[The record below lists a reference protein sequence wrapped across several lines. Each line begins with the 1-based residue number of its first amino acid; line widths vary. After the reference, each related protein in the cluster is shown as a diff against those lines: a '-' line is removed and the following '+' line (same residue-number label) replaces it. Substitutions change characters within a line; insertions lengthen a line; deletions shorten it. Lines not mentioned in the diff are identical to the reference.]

1 MHFDNNQMRRK
12 LFELLGDMPE
22 KTPIECTTL
31 DIEDKG
37 SYILETLSL
46 DLNGIEKVPAYLVR
60 PKEPP
65 KNNREKYPVVL
76 YNHAHGGAYELGKKE
91 LIKGAPWIY
100 NEPYANFLTR
110 NGYAALCIDM
120 WCFGERNG
128 ISEREQFKQMLF
140 NGRVLLG
147 MMLYDNI
154 RAIDYLETRESF
166 DMSSLTVIG
175 TSMGGVIS
183 QWTAALDERVKNCIS
198 MCSMFDVEELVKTNQ
213 LGRHNMYYTIP
224 NFLKEGF
231 STAKVNSLIAPRA
244 HFNFSGKY
252 DTLAPVSAMERIK
265 SEVLETYKQYNKED
279 NFKLFI
285 CDCGHYETSYM
296 RAEIR
301 KLLDRYFVD

>member
-1 MHFDNNQMRRK
+1 MQFDEDKMRK
-12 LFELLGDMPE
+12 ELFDLLGDMPT
-22 KTPIECTTL
+22 KRPVECITL
-31 DIEDKG
+31 DIQDKKD
-37 SYILETLSL
+37 YILETLSL
-46 DLNGIEKVPAYLVR
+46 DLNGEERVPAYLVR

-65 KNNREKYPVVL
+65 KNQSMKYPVVL

-100 NEPYANFLTR
+100 DEPYANFLTR

-140 NGRVLLG
+140 RGKVLLG
-147 MMLYDNI
+147 MMLYDNM
-154 RAIDYLETRESF
+154 RAIDYLETRDSF

-183 QWTAALDERVKNCIS
+183 QWTAALDKRVKNCVS

-224 NFLKEGF
+224 NFLKAGF
-231 STAKVNSLIAPRA
+231 STAKVNSLIAPRV
-244 HFNFSGKY
+244 HLNFSGKY
-252 DTLAPVSAMERIK
+252 DTLAPVSAMDRIS
-265 SEVLETYKQYNKED
+265 SEVGEVYREYHAEE
-279 NFKLFI
+279 NFRLCI
-285 CDCGHYETSYM
+285 SDSGHYETSYM

-301 KLLDRYFVD
+301 KLLERYFVD